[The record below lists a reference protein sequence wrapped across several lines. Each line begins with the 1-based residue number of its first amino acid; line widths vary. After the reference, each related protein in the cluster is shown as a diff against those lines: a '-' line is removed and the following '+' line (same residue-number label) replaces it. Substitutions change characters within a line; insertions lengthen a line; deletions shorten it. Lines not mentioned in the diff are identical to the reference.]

1 MAKTMKRV
9 AIIHRLLTLLRCA
22 IALLFLY
29 AGAVKLWKTQ
39 DFAYDVQSYQLTS
52 WTVSILIAVYLPWL
66 EVVAALAL
74 LAKRLY
80 LGALILSI
88 TLLIA
93 FLAAL
98 GSAWWRGLDIT
109 CGCFGPEENKTNYP
123 LHVGADL
130 ALVAAVA
137 LLLIHE
143 SRSAR
148 APQ

>member
-1 MAKTMKRV
+1 MAKTMKHV

-29 AGAVKLWKTQ
+29 AGAVKLWNTQ

-66 EVVAALAL
+66 EVFAALAL

-80 LGALILSI
+80 LGALIISI
-88 TLLIA
+88 TLLTV

-98 GSAWWRGLDIT
+98 GSAWWRGVDIT
-109 CGCFGPEENKTNYP
+109 CGCFAPEENKTNYP

-130 ALVAAVA
+130 ALVAAVV
-137 LLLIHE
+137 LLLMHE
-143 SRSAR
+143 IRRER

>member
-88 TLLIA
+88 TLLTV